1 MAPTESGCRDAPWI
15 LEIRSL
21 IPKKIAEALRRLE
34 EAQYSRWEARE
45 SIEQVIELGWSSDE
59 LKPYKKQMDKT
70 LPISLS
76 LSALGVI

>member
-1 MAPTESGCRDAPWI
+1 M
-15 LEIRSL
+15 